1 MSNNKINK
9 EITMKRMKTLFEKK
23 KWKEYLQF
31 WIEGKLRRKGER
43 DQN

>member
-23 KWKEYLQF
+23 KM
-31 WIEGKLRRKGER
+31 KGVPTILNWRET
-43 DQN
+43 